1 MGYEI
6 IVRKY
11 DDEGKM
17 LEESKVNRDDKLFN
31 GYFVAGDQGR
41 GCTCEIEHMTKM
53 DIAAC
58 IEADETLLF
67 GAIIAE
73 AIERGKKI
81 VGKRQHE
88 REMKEELRKIFGDCC
103 DR

>member
-17 LEESKVNRDDKLFN
+17 LEENKVNNDKLFD
-31 GYFVAGDQGR
+31 GYIVVGDQEI
-41 GCTCEIEHMTKM
+41 GCTCEIEHMSKM
-53 DIAAC
+53 DIANC

-67 GAIIAE
+67 SAILAE
-73 AIERGKKI
+73 AMERGKKI
-81 VGKRQHE
+81 VAKRKRD
-88 REMKEELRKIFGDCC
+88 REMKEEMRKIFGDIV